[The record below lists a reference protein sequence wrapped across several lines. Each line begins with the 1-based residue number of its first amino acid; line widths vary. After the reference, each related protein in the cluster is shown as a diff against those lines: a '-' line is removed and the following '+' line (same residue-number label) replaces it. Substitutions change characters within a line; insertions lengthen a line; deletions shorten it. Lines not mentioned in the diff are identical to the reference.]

1 MHDLTG
7 KFTYDDFFRK
17 THAPLYFNRFFIS
30 LQMVV
35 LDVAAFVP
43 KNRPQYLLVAPLA
56 FGLVVIEEMY
66 PPGICDEVNFNEL
79 LLFRLVLNV

>member
-1 MHDLTG
+1 
-7 KFTYDDFFRK
+7 
-17 THAPLYFNRFFIS
+17 
-30 LQMVV
+30 MVV
-35 LDVAAFVP
+35 LDVAALVP

>member
-1 MHDLTG
+1 
-7 KFTYDDFFRK
+7 
-17 THAPLYFNRFFIS
+17 
-30 LQMVV
+30 MVV

-66 PPGICDEVNFNEL
+66 PPGICDEVNFDEL
-79 LLFRLVLNV
+79 LLF